1 MMILM
6 PKKKLNSFTIKRIQQ
21 GNATVEDTARA
32 RLKIFKAEPEN
43 EKRRSDLLDFAQDV
57 YRAMKE
63 EDSGTPQPVPWYGDK
78 LRSGFSGFSMEDQS
92 VLIICFAWLGMPEMC
107 EAVQK
112 LMQDAMDD
120 AFFAGLSEPIQ
131 RSGGIMHSQ
140 SFLAGALSSQDNIS
154 YLLMSMDELIDP
166 SSETGR
172 DPEVISWSRQL
183 IQKTLDSYDAGRLMM
198 DSDAGVLLDLCA
210 RFGPSFYF
218 ER

>member
-32 RLKIFKAEPEN
+32 RLKIFQAEPEN

-120 AFFAGLSEPIQ
+120 AFFAELREPIQ
-131 RSGGIMHSQ
+131 RSGGIMHYQ

-154 YLLMSMDELIDP
+154 
-166 SSETGR
+166 
-172 DPEVISWSRQL
+172 
-183 IQKTLDSYDAGRLMM
+183 
-198 DSDAGVLLDLCA
+198 
-210 RFGPSFYF
+210 
-218 ER
+218 